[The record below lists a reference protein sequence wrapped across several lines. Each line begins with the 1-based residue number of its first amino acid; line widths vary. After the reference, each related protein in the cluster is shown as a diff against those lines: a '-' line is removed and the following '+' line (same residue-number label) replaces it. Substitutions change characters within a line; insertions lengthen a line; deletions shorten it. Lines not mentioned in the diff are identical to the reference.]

1 MPSKAIRESYSC
13 RRRRDFVTGFAII
26 FFFLIICFELYVVV
40 WMPIQLQKENVL
52 AEHIAREQLI
62 RSFDNLRNSCRWS
75 YEREK
80 GFSKG
85 ERQLV
90 LRVLDVYAI
99 YLRNNAEYMSL
110 EEIRELQRTL
120 GRFEALLV
128 GWERGKYCFRKL
140 DFNLSPA
147 MTALEKKNAL

>member
-1 MPSKAIRESYSC
+1 MPSKAIRDSYSC

-40 WMPIQLQKENVL
+40 WMPVQLQQKNVL
-52 AEHIAREQLI
+52 ARHVAREQLI
-62 RSFDNLRNSCRWS
+62 SKFDLLRAFCRRD
-75 YEREK
+75 YEQGK

-85 ERQLV
+85 EKLLV

-99 YLRNNAEYMSL
+99 YLRNNAEDMDL
-110 EEIRELQRTL
+110 AEIQELQRTL
-120 GRFEALLV
+120 GRFEALHV
-128 GWERGKYCFRKL
+128 DWMKGKNCFRKL
-140 DFNLSPA
+140 DFDLAPA